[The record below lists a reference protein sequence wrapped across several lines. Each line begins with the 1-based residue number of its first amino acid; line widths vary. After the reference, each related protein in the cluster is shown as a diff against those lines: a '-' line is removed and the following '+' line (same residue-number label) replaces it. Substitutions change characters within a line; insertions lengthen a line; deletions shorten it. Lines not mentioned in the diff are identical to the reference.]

1 MKKKTNTIYIIVQL
15 ILLAAGAVLTG
26 ISMFGANSDAS
37 HLSGALACIF
47 LANTIGV
54 VRVQKDK
61 NSRSKKS

>member
-26 ISMFGANSDAS
+26 ISMFGADSDAW
-37 HLSGALACIF
+37 HLTAALACIF

-61 NSRSKKS
+61 NSRSKRS